1 MQPKLTSIEAALTS
15 NDLRRWVQ
23 RRTQVTNL
31 IRLEKQYLGHQDNP
45 IIIAS
50 IKKNIDSL
58 KSQILTI
65 DQQIQ
70 RCINETATLK
80 KKADLLNTEKGIG
93 KVCTSI
99 LLSQLPELGQLNSK
113 EIAALVGVA
122 PHNRESG
129 SWKGYQKTS
138 GVRKIVRCALYMATI
153 SASRYN
159 SKIKPF
165 YDRLVARGKKKK
177 VALTACM
184 RKLLVILNATF
195 KRHFYHKERQH

>member
-80 KKADLLNTEKGIG
+80 KKADLLNTEKGID
-93 KVCTSI
+93 
-99 LLSQLPELGQLNSK
+99 
-113 EIAALVGVA
+113 
-122 PHNRESG
+122 
-129 SWKGYQKTS
+129 
-138 GVRKIVRCALYMATI
+138 RKSV
-153 SASRYN
+153 
-159 SKIKPF
+159 
-165 YDRLVARGKKKK
+165 V
-177 VALTACM
+177 
-184 RKLLVILNATF
+184 
-195 KRHFYHKERQH
+195 